1 VNEKQGFHAGY
12 MNRQCYRKTKGS
24 SELKFYIKVIKKIL
38 KDREEGREIMN
49 SQGVMG
55 SLNSC
60 IQALN
65 KGNNELKI
73 FGLKK
78 AQAEKAY
85 RVKQAEEI
93 LKLKTEK
100 YPATL
105 IMELVKGNEEVA
117 QLRLQR
123 DLAESAYHNCISAID
138 NLRVEIDAIKSKLNW
153 LRVQLENW

>member
-1 VNEKQGFHAGY
+1 MAKENQGCH
-12 MNRQCYRKTKGS
+12 RKAKRAN
-24 SELKFYIKVIKKIL
+24 ELKIYIEIIKKIL
-38 KDREEGREIMN
+38 RDNREEGGKIMN

-65 KGNNELKI
+65 QGNTEFKI
-73 FGLKK
+73 LGLKK

-117 QLRLQR
+117 ELRLQR
-123 DLAESAYHNCISAID
+123 DIAESDYHNCISAID
-138 NLRVEIDAIKSKLNW
+138 NLRVEIAAIRSKLKW
-153 LRVQLENW
+153 LRAELRNW